1 MDTARLLEKE
11 CPESDA
17 ESEDP
22 FPKNSKDH
30 HNQGYCGLRS
40 IVQQKGAHFIY
51 VFAFLFVYF
60 IASIPFLF
68 FALQHTATIPDH
80 QVPAIPYS
88 PANGV
93 LQYTVKESVPV
104 GPNNFVSPP
113 SNESWKAWLDLVR
126 PTLIRVPY
134 EEMVTADEDPEH
146 SVKVEGG
153 GYMGSLGVYHEL
165 HCLRRLKLYL
175 YKEHYYPNIDS
186 NPTEKE
192 YEIKHL
198 GKQSLI
204 CAGNTALYTFQWER
218 NSTGKPRTKTNS
230 KRVCVDF
237 TALETWSSGRG
248 IGFSPMLIGP
258 EWKKVD

>member
-40 IVQQKGAHFIY
+40 IVQQKGVHFIY

-80 QVPAIPYS
+80 QVPAIPYCTCS
-88 PANGV
+88 KAILKALGGLIFESKAPANGV

-126 PTLIRVPY
+126 RKQTVI
-134 EEMVTADEDPEH
+134 
-146 SVKVEGG
+146 
-153 GYMGSLGVYHEL
+153 SLNL
-165 HCLRRLKLYL
+165 
-175 YKEHYYPNIDS
+175 
-186 NPTEKE
+186 
-192 YEIKHL
+192 
-198 GKQSLI
+198 
-204 CAGNTALYTFQWER
+204 
-218 NSTGKPRTKTNS
+218 STRMT
-230 KRVCVDF
+230 
-237 TALETWSSGRG
+237 
-248 IGFSPMLIGP
+248 
-258 EWKKVD
+258 